1 MITCPKCGEEKP
13 ETGFFKNR
21 RKRGITKWCKAC
33 NNVASRSWR
42 IKNPEAFHAYQRRY
56 YRANAE
62 KIKADGRAWY
72 AANPE
77 KARAQKR
84 KLKFGISESDF
95 QKMLSDQSGACQ
107 ICRFVFVVG
116 AGRELIPHVDHCHK
130 TGKVRGLLC
139 TSCNKMLGFAKENL
153 VSLERAIEYLKR
165 SVES

>member
-13 ETGFFKNR
+13 ETQFYKNR
-21 RKRGITKWCKAC
+21 HISGHTKWCKAC
-33 NNVASRSWR
+33 NNAAVRIWR
-42 IKNPEAFHAYQRRY
+42 KKNIEGCRAYLRRY

-62 KIKADGRAWY
+62 KIKAKGREDR
-72 AANPE
+72 AANPA
-77 KARAQKR
+77 KHKSARRKR
-84 KLKFGISESDF
+84 TFGISEDDF
-95 QKMLSDQSGACQ
+95 QKMLSGQSGACQ